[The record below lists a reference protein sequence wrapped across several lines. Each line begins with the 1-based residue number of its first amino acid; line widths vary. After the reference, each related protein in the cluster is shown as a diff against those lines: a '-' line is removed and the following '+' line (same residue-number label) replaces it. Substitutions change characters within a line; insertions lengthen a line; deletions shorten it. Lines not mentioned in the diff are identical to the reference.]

1 MPEAWGAI
9 MRILYGIILGVV
21 LTIGVAFISD
31 SWTKGPATSGGLEPG
46 MVEHRAMVNWDVV
59 GDNLRIAS
67 QRAREA
73 WNKLSHKVSG

>member
-1 MPEAWGAI
+1 
-9 MRILYGIILGVV
+9 MRILYGIVLGVV

-31 SWTKGPATSGGLEPG
+31 SWTNGPATSGSLEPG
-46 MVEHRAMVNWDVV
+46 TVEHRAMVNWDVV